1 MAICS
6 LSSGVIIVLCLFVR
20 ADWYYM
26 YQEKIKC
33 PSVRSVILS
42 DMKGATVQEIFLMHI
57 YLKIYNA

>member
-1 MAICS
+1 M
-6 LSSGVIIVLCLFVR
+6 LCLFVR